1 MWVNMEVAAWARPGS
16 NTNYADQVP
25 RLPLDELL
33 RTSDVISIHLRLSPE
48 STGLLNAKRLQA
60 MKPGSVLINTSR
72 GAVVDEEALVHALIY
87 GPLSG
92 AGLDVY
98 AHEPLAQGSMLR
110 SLSNVLLTP
119 HIGWTVEEV
128 FEEFAQIAC
137 TQLLQYLH
145 GTLPASELLTPNK

>member
-1 MWVNMEVAAWARPGS
+1 MSNEEV
-16 NTNYADQVP
+16 DI
-25 RLPLDELL
+25 PL
-33 RTSDVISIHLRLSPE
+33 
-48 STGLLNAKRLQA
+48 
-60 MKPGSVLINTSR
+60 R
-72 GAVVDEEALVHALIY
+72 GAVVDEEALVHALTQ

-98 AHEPLAQGSMLR
+98 THEPLAPDSMLR

-137 TQLLQYLH
+137 TQLQQYLQNE
-145 GTLPASELLTPNK
+145 LPVSELLTAAK